1 MKPTLAP
8 AGRNTTQPLAA
19 EEFSLVLG
27 GPLYQLFLKTR
38 LARPPLNLL
47 HRRMVLI
54 PALAWLPLLVLTL
67 LEGTAIGNVT
77 VPLLKDVEAYARFLI
92 AIPILLVAEL
102 VVHDRLRMIIGQFRE
117 RDIVTAASLPRFE
130 AAIASAARLR
140 NSMTAEIVM
149 LVVVFVAGTWM
160 WKHGMALKIDTWY
173 ASIAD
178 GRSEFTLA
186 GKWFVYVS
194 APVFQFLLLRWYF
207 RLWIWWRFMWQV
219 SRLPLQLKALHPD
232 RAGGIGFLGG
242 SMVAFTPVLLAQ
254 SALLSGVVFSRV
266 LTGAGTAMDF
276 RGEIGVLIVFLAA
289 QIVVP
294 LLFFAPSL
302 IDSQRSA
309 MRRFGLLSTEY
320 ARDFERKWLQGGAPA
335 GEELLGSGDIQSLN
349 DLAGSHEVVREMRP
363 VPFSLPTFVRLLVV
377 TAAPFLPL
385 VLTVIPFDEL
395 VHNLAEMML

>member
-1 MKPTLAP
+1 M
-8 AGRNTTQPLAA
+8 
-19 EEFSLVLG
+19 G
-27 GPLYQLFLKTR
+27 GPLYQMFLKTR

-67 LEGTAIGNVT
+67 MEGTAIGNVT
-77 VPLLKDVEAYARFLI
+77 VPFLKDVEAYARFLI
-92 AIPILLVAEL
+92 AIPILLGAEL
-102 VVHDRLRMIIGQFRE
+102 VVHDRLRITIGQFRE
-117 RDIVTAASLPRFE
+117 RDIITAASLPKFE
-130 AAIASAARLR
+130 AAIAAAMRLR
-140 NSMTAEIVM
+140 NSMTAEIAM
-149 LVVVFVAGTWM
+149 LVVVFVGGPWL
-160 WKHGMALKIDTWY
+160 WKHGMALQTDTWY
-173 ASIAD
+173 GSVVD
-178 GRSEFTLA
+178 GRNELTLA
-186 GKWFVYVS
+186 GNWFVYVS

-219 SRLPLQLKALHPD
+219 SRLPLELKALHPD

-242 SMVAFTPVLLAQ
+242 SIVAFTPVLLAQ

-276 RGEIGVLIVFLAA
+276 RGEIGILVVFLVA

-294 LLFFAPSL
+294 LLFFAPDL
-302 IDSQRSA
+302 AAAQRSA
-309 MRRFGLLSTEY
+309 IRRFGLLSTTY
-320 ARDFERKWLQGGAPA
+320 ARDFERKWLQGNAPV

-363 VPFSLPTFVRLLVV
+363 VPFGLPAFVRLILV
-377 TAAPFLPL
+377 TASPFLPL

-395 VHNLAEMML
+395 MHRLAEMML